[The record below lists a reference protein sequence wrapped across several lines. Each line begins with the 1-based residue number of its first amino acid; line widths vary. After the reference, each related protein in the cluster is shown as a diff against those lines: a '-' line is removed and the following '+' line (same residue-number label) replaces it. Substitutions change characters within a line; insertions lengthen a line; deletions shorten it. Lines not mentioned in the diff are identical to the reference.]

1 MRKLIIGATTYYPD
15 TPAGEQRMLQ
25 FTEQVAVSWRLG
37 LEYDGEVE
45 CIAVDDDSPL
55 DWKPGQAVDQVFRLS
70 RGGVGQSLN
79 ALFRMAAEDDAI
91 LLYAVDDWFL
101 HYPYELTKWAK
112 ILDDRAIVQL
122 RLGPPHPNLA
132 GKIRHLGGPFVIEL
146 DRYGQYGFVAS
157 HRPTLFN
164 PREWVD
170 AYGEW
175 AEGVNAYDCER
186 MMNER
191 VHEKP
196 WDGKLHLLAI
206 EHPWVHMDS
215 IELGDVTP

>member
-37 LEYDGEVE
+37 LEYEGPVE
-45 CIAVDDDSPL
+45 CIAVDDESPL
-55 DWKPGQAVDQVFRLS
+55 DWKPGQAVDQVFRLP

-79 ALFRMAAEDDAI
+79 ALFRMAAEEDAI
-91 LLYAVDDWFL
+91 LLYLVDDWFCGW
-101 HYPYELTKWAK
+101 PYEITKWAAM
-112 ILDDRAIVQL
+112 LDDRTIAQL
-122 RLGPPHPNLA
+122 RIGPPHPDIS
-132 GKIRHLGGPFVIEL
+132 GVIRHRDGLFVLEMF
-146 DRYGQYGFVAS
+146 RTRGGFVVS

-170 AYGEW
+170 AYGQW

-191 VHEKP
+191 ACALAGDGLQHLHAIDYP
-196 WDGKLHLLAI
+196 WR
-206 EHPWVHMDS
+206 HMDS

>member
-25 FTEQVAVSWRLG
+25 FTEQVAISWRLG
-37 LEYDGEVE
+37 LEYEGDVE

-55 DWKPGQAVDQVFRLS
+55 AWEPNQAIDSVFRLT

-79 ALFRMAAEDDAI
+79 ALFDMAAKEDAI

-101 HYPYELTKWAK
+101 TYPYDVTKWARL
-112 ILDDRAIVQL
+112 LDDREIVQV
-122 RLGPPHPNLA
+122 RLGPAHPNLR
-132 GKIRHLGGPFVIEL
+132 GTIRHFDGPFALEL
-146 DRYGQYGFVAS
+146 HRAGDGFVAS

-164 PREWVD
+164 PSEWQL
-170 AYGEW
+170 AYGRW

-191 VHEKP
+191 VHETP
-196 WDGKLHLLAI
+196 GDGRLHLLAL
-206 EHPWVHMDS
+206 EHPWEHMDS